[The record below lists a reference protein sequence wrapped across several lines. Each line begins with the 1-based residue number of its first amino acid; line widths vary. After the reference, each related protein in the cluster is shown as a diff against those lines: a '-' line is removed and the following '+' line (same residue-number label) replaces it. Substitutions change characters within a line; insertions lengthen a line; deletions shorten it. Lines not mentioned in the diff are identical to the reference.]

1 MIKPVKQFKEYI
13 HFFPLN
19 SQILE
24 VENMIILIN
33 KSNFPGYRV
42 QKQNLEC

>member
-13 HFFPLN
+13 QFFPLN

-24 VENMIILIN
+24 VENMINLIFN
-33 KSNFPGYRV
+33 Y
-42 QKQNLEC
+42 